1 MPTLPEGTVVVD
13 QVWKRF
19 RADRVRQRRTADLF
33 DRVGGRLQGRTK
45 RNPWRWVLK
54 DISFRAEP
62 GEALGLV
69 GVNGSGKSTL
79 LKIIN
84 RVMFQHSGSVTTSG
98 RLGALIEVVSG
109 IHPDLSGRD
118 NTYVYGSLL
127 GLKRSEVARKFDE
140 IVAFAE
146 LEDSIDRKVK
156 YYSSGMRMR
165 IGFAIAAFLEPHILI
180 VDEVL
185 AVGDS
190 SFQQKCLERM
200 REVLQ
205 SGATL
210 ILVSHDLA
218 AVGAIA
224 NRGLW
229 LNDGRIQADGPIEDV
244 LAQYRSEIEALAE
257 ARSATRGKVLLSDV
271 RAEGPDGGM
280 PETNGPCFLHFTAK
294 STQERQTTLYI
305 GVTQGAATPIF
316 VLRQELLLPEGST
329 QMTIELPRL
338 PLPAGNYFL
347 WYGAYQGW
355 KFELSPWQPLG
366 SLFVSGMKLDPVPRA
381 IVRLAPIWV
390 ESKWHTTS

>member
-1 MPTLPEGTVVVD
+1 MLPEGTVVVD

-19 RADRVRQRRTADLF
+19 RADRVRQRRTADLV
-33 DRVGGRLQGRTK
+33 DRFGRRLK
-45 RNPWRWVLK
+45 RETPPNPWRWVLK

-62 GEALGLV
+62 GESIGLV

-79 LKIIN
+79 LKMIN
-84 RVMFQHSGSVTTSG
+84 RVMFQHSGTITTSG

-109 IHPDLSGRD
+109 IHADLTGRE
-118 NTYVYGSLL
+118 NTYIYGSLL
-127 GLKRSEVARKFDE
+127 GLSRKEITRKFDE

-146 LEDSIDRKVK
+146 LEHAIDRKVK
-156 YYSSGMRMR
+156 YYSSGMKMR

-218 AVGAIA
+218 SVGAIA
-224 NRGLW
+224 TRGLW
-229 LNDGRIQADGPIEDV
+229 LNEGRIACDGPIDDV
-244 LAQYRSEIEALAE
+244 LTQYRREIENIAE
-257 ARSATRGKVLLSDV
+257 ARSHTRGKVILTDV
-271 RAEGPDGGM
+271 RVEGPDGG
-280 PETNGPCFLHFTAK
+280 PPQTNEPCFLHFTAK
-294 STQERQTTLYI
+294 TETEMQAGLFI

-316 VLRQELLLPEGST
+316 VVREETLLPGGATS
-329 QMTIELPRL
+329 MTLEFPRL

-347 WYGAYQGW
+347 WFGAYQGY

-366 SLFVSGMKLDPVPRA
+366 SLSVSGPRLVTAPRA
-381 IVRLAPIWV
+381 IVRLAPVWV
-390 ESKWHTTS
+390 ESKWTRHD

>member
-1 MPTLPEGTVVVD
+1 MLPEGTVVVD

-19 RADRVRQRRTADLF
+19 RADRVRQRRTSDLV
-33 DRVGGRLQGRTK
+33 DRMAQRRSGQRK
-45 RNPWRWVLK
+45 DNPWRWVLK
-54 DISFRAEP
+54 DIDFKVEP
-62 GEALGLV
+62 GESVGLV
-69 GVNGSGKSTL
+69 GLNGSGKSTL

-84 RVMFQHSGSVTTSG
+84 RVMFPHSGRITTSG
-98 RLGALIEVVSG
+98 RVGALIEVVSG
-109 IHPDLSGRD
+109 IHPELSGRE

-127 GLKRSEVARKFDE
+127 GLKRSEIARRFDE

-146 LEDSIDRKVK
+146 LEDAIDRKVK
-156 YYSSGMRMR
+156 YYSSGMKMR
-165 IGFAIAAFLEPHILI
+165 IGFAVASFLEPQILI

-200 REVLQ
+200 RYVLQ

-218 AVGAIA
+218 SVGAIA
-224 NRGLW
+224 TRGLW
-229 LNDGRIQADGPIEDV
+229 LNDGRIQADGPIDDT
-244 LAQYRSEIEALAE
+244 LATYRRAIDSIAE
-257 ARSATRGKVLLSDV
+257 ARAEQRGKVRLTGLQV
-271 RAEGPDGGM
+271 TGPDGG
-280 PETNGPCFLHFTAK
+280 PTTTNAPCFIRFKAETENE
-294 STQERQTTLYI
+294 QQTTLFI

-316 VLRQELLLPEGST
+316 VLRHEVLLPAGGSE
-329 QMTIELPRL
+329 MLLELPRL

-366 SLFVSGMKLDPVPRA
+366 QMHVSGYKLDTLPRA
-381 IVRLAPIWV
+381 IARLSPVWV
-390 ESKWHTTS
+390 ESRWHEAD

>member
-1 MPTLPEGTVVVD
+1 MLPEGTVAVD

-19 RADRVRQRRTADLF
+19 RADRVRQRRTSDLV
-33 DRVGGRLQGRTK
+33 DRFGRRIK
-45 RNPWRWVLK
+45 REARPNPWRWVLK
-54 DISFRAEP
+54 DINFQVEP
-62 GEALGLV
+62 GESVGLV
-69 GVNGSGKSTL
+69 GVNGTGKSTL

-84 RVMFQHSGSVTTSG
+84 RVMFQHSGTVTTSG

-109 IHPDLSGRD
+109 IHQDLTGRE
-118 NTYVYGSLL
+118 NTFVYGSLL
-127 GLKRSEVARKFDE
+127 GLSRRDVAKRFDD

-146 LEDSIDRKVK
+146 LEGAIDRKVK
-156 YYSSGMRMR
+156 YYSSGMKMR
-165 IGFAIAAFLEPHILI
+165 IGFSIAAFLEPHILI

-205 SGATL
+205 SGSTL

-224 NRGLW
+224 TRGLW
-229 LNDGRIQADGPIEDV
+229 LNEGRIAADGPIDDV
-244 LAQYRSEIEALAE
+244 LGQYRREIESLAE
-257 ARSATRGKVLLSDV
+257 ARSHARGKVLLTDL
-271 RAEGPDGGM
+271 RIEGPEGGL
-280 PETNGPCFLHFTAK
+280 PQTNEPCYINFTAK
-294 STQERQTTLYI
+294 TDRDRSANIYI

-316 VLRQELLLPEGST
+316 VLRKQLLLNEGPTS
-329 QMTIELPRL
+329 MTLELPRL

-347 WYGAYQGW
+347 WFGVYENY

-366 SLFVSGMKLDPVPRA
+366 SMSVSGMRLDTVPRA
-381 IVRLAPIWV
+381 IMRLAPVWV
-390 ESKWHTTS
+390 ESQWHQHG

>member
-1 MPTLPEGTVVVD
+1 MLPEGTVVVD

-19 RADRVRQRRTADLF
+19 RADRVRQRRMSDLV
-33 DRVGGRLQGRTK
+33 DRVGRRLRRETPA
-45 RNPWRWVLK
+45 NPWRWVLK
-54 DISFRAEP
+54 DVNFRAEP
-62 GEALGLV
+62 GESIGLV

-84 RVMFQHSGSVTTSG
+84 HVMFQHSGSVTTSG

-109 IHPDLSGRD
+109 IHPDLSGRE

-127 GLKRSEVARKFDE
+127 GLKRSEVAKRFDE
-140 IVAFAE
+140 IVGFAE
-146 LEDSIDRKVK
+146 LEDAIDRKVK

-200 REVLQ
+200 RAVLQ

-224 NRGLW
+224 TRGLW
-229 LNDGRIQADGPIEDV
+229 LNEGRIQADGPIDDV
-244 LAQYRSEIEALAE
+244 LSEYRSEIESLAE
-257 ARSATRGKVLLSDV
+257 ARASTRGKILISDV
-271 RAEGPDGGM
+271 RIEGPDGGM
-280 PETNGPCFLHFTAK
+280 PETNGPCFINFTAK
-294 STQERQTTLYI
+294 TDQERQTSLFI

-316 VLRQELLLPEGST
+316 VLRQEILLPAGAT
-329 QMTIELPRL
+329 PMTVEIPRL
-338 PLPAGNYFL
+338 PLPAGNYFV

-366 SLFVSGMKLDPVPRA
+366 SLFVSGMRLDPVPRA
-381 IVRLAPIWV
+381 IVRLAPVWV
-390 ESKWHTTS
+390 ESKWSRGS

>member
-1 MPTLPEGTVVVD
+1 MLPEGTVVVEN
-13 QVWKRF
+13 VWKRF

-33 DRVGGRLQGRTK
+33 DRVGRRV
-45 RNPWRWVLK
+45 RRDAPPNPWTWVLK
-54 DISFRAEP
+54 DINFRAEP
-62 GEALGLV
+62 GDAIGLV
-69 GVNGSGKSTL
+69 GINGSGKSTL

-84 RVMFQHSGSVTTSG
+84 RVMFQHSGTVETSG

-109 IHPDLSGRD
+109 IHPDLSGRE
-118 NTYVYGSLL
+118 NTYIYGSLL
-127 GLKRSEVARKFDE
+127 GLSRKEVARRFDD

-146 LEDSIDRKVK
+146 LEHAIDRKVK
-156 YYSSGMRMR
+156 YYSSGMKMR
-165 IGFAIAAFLEPHILI
+165 IGFSIAAFLEPHILI

-229 LNDGRIQADGPIEDV
+229 LNEGGIACDGPIEEV
-244 LAQYRSEIEALAE
+244 LSQYRRQIESHAE
-257 ARSATRGKVLLSDV
+257 ARSHTRGKVLLTDLRV
-271 RAEGPDGGM
+271 DGPDGGM
-280 PETNGPCFLHFTAK
+280 AQTGAPCFLRFTAK
-294 STQERQTTLYI
+294 TDQERPAALFI

-316 VLRQELLLPEGST
+316 VVREQTLLTAGST
-329 QMTIELPRL
+329 EMTLELPRL

-347 WYGAYQGW
+347 WFAAYDTNY

-366 SLFVSGMKLDPVPRA
+366 SLPVAGVALESVPPA

-390 ESKWHTTS
+390 ESKWSRTT

>member
-1 MPTLPEGTVVVD
+1 VKTY
-13 QVWKRF
+13 
-19 RADRVRQRRTADLF
+19 
-33 DRVGGRLQGRTK
+33 GR
-45 RNPWRWVLK
+45 
-54 DISFRAEP
+54 
-62 GEALGLV
+62 
-69 GVNGSGKSTL
+69 
-79 LKIIN
+79 
-84 RVMFQHSGSVTTSG
+84 M
-98 RLGALIEVVSG
+98 GALIEVVSG
-109 IHPDLSGRD
+109 IHADLSGRE
-118 NTYVYGSLL
+118 NTFVYGSLL
-127 GLKRSEVARKFDE
+127 GLSRKEVAAKFDE

-146 LEDSIDRKVK
+146 LEDAIDRKVK
-156 YYSSGMRMR
+156 YYSSGMKMR

-224 NRGLW
+224 TRGLW
-229 LNDGRIQADGPIEDV
+229 LSDGRIQADGPIDDV
-244 LAQYRSEIEALAE
+244 LAQYRREIESLAE
-257 ARSATRGKVLLSDV
+257 ARSHARGKVLLTDLRV
-271 RAEGPDGGM
+271 EGPEGGL
-280 PETNGPCFLHFTAK
+280 PNTNEPCYINFTAK
-294 STQERQTTLYI
+294 TDQERQTTLFI

-316 VLRQELLLPEGST
+316 VLRHELLLPAGAT
-329 QMTIELPRL
+329 PMTLELPQL

-366 SLFVSGMKLDPVPRA
+366 SLHVSGMKMDPVPRA
-381 IVRLAPIWV
+381 IVRLAPLWV
-390 ESKWHTTS
+390 ESAWKRND

>member
-1 MPTLPEGTVVVD
+1 MLPEGTVVVD

-19 RADRVRQRRTADLF
+19 RADRVRQRRTGDLM
-33 DRVGGRLQGRTK
+33 DRMGQRMHRQAPV
-45 RNPWRWVLK
+45 NPWRWVLK

-62 GEALGLV
+62 GEAIGLI

-84 RVMFQHSGSVTTSG
+84 RVMFQHSGNVTTSG

-109 IHPDLSGRD
+109 IHSDLSGRE
-118 NTYVYGSLL
+118 NTFVYGSLL
-127 GLKRSEVARKFDE
+127 GLTRKEVAQRFDA

-156 YYSSGMRMR
+156 YYSSGMKMR

-218 AVGAIA
+218 SVGAIA
-224 NRGLW
+224 SRGLW
-229 LNDGRIQADGPIEDV
+229 LSEGRIAADGPIEDV
-244 LAQYRSEIEALAE
+244 LTQYRREIENIAE
-257 ARSATRGKVLLSDV
+257 ARSHTRGKVILSDL
-271 RAEGPDGGM
+271 RIEGPDGGI
-280 PETNGPCFLHFTAK
+280 PQTNAPCTLHFTAK
-294 STQERQTTLYI
+294 AETEQQATLFI

-316 VLRQELLLPEGST
+316 VVRDEVLLPAGST
-329 QMTIELPRL
+329 PMTLEFPRL

-347 WYGAYQGW
+347 WFGAYQGY

-366 SLFVSGMKLDPVPRA
+366 SMTVSGMRLETVPPA
-381 IVRLAPIWV
+381 IVRLAPVWV
-390 ESKWHTTS
+390 ESRWKRED